1 MMGWT
6 LIGDILIAA
15 CAVFGLYC
23 LTRLI
28 AGAIFRSENI
38 LTAIEVN
45 TEEELERLPL
55 TIEEARGTLFAPSG
69 RVAVL
74 LNAEFA
80 RRAGLLEALER
91 RDVDCYVF
99 DFEE

>member
-1 MMGWT
+1 MGWA
-6 LIGDILIAA
+6 LVGEILIAV

-23 LTRLI
+23 FVRLV
-28 AGAIFRSENI
+28 AGALFRSENI
-38 LTAIEVN
+38 LMAIEVN
-45 TEEELERLPL
+45 TEEELQRLHL
-55 TIEEARGTLFAPSG
+55 TIEEARGGLFAPSG

-99 DFEE
+99 DLEE